1 MGFLKKRLKTF
12 KRPDFTRSIKFQL
25 LMSILIFFL
34 LLRMTYIFKVYNF
47 EYSYEVGDIVT
58 EKIILNQPYYDEEAT
73 LKLIE
78 SVPYN
83 VEPIYTVD
91 SSFYAKSKNQI
102 GEFFLKAYEIR
113 DEHQEN
119 SALRE
124 DFITYVLRNQMGLSE
139 EELSYLSRV
148 DDYDLRLS
156 ESYIYDILQRI
167 LGQGVTSDNII
178 QKKNSV
184 FNQVSE
190 LDQLPEEMWP
200 VIEKIVKHHI
210 VVNSYVDEKATGA
223 LIQEEK
229 NEIEDVM
236 ISEGTVLLDQ
246 GQVLDEKTFMII
258 NNLNLNKQNTWEQKL
273 PLYRL
278 DLRIILVL
286 TIMFGVLNILY
297 RKSKIIIPGKY
308 IYLNFSILSFV
319 YLLGFGTHAFSLY
332 LLLIPTAAMLISVL
346 NDALMGFL
354 FSFFLSIIMG
364 FILDFPIEIL
374 LFTMIASM
382 VSALMVD
389 KVYQRGRIFLAGIMV
404 SIIYGI
410 MILSDASIST
420 VDMATIFTNL
430 SFGLSSGILCSII
443 TIGSLPLW
451 EIIFKILTP
460 IKLLEYANPNHPL
473 MKKMLL
479 EAPGTYHHSILVAN
493 LSEAAAHEINCNTF
507 LTRVGA
513 YFHDIGKIE
522 KPYFYIEN
530 QYDGHNPHDE
540 FVPMVSAKIIKDHV
554 IKGIQMGKKYRLPK
568 EIIEFIEQHH
578 GTTQIQY
585 FYQKALEF
593 EEEDVIDHSLYTY
606 EGPMPSTKEIAIV
619 MLADS
624 VEAAVRSLKKPNQR
638 MISDLIEK
646 IIQKKIGGGQL
657 NNSGLTLSE
666 IQAIQSSF
674 VANLT
679 SAFHERIEYPTERKD
694 THINRVK

>member
-1 MGFLKKRLKTF
+1 MGFLKKRFKTF
-12 KRPDFTRSIKFQL
+12 KRPDFTRNIKFQL
-25 LMSILIFFL
+25 LMSILIFFII
-34 LLRMTYIFKVYNF
+34 LRMTYIFKVYNF
-47 EYSYEVGDIVT
+47 DYSYEVGDTVT
-58 EKIILNQPYYDEEAT
+58 EGIILNQPYFDEEAT
-73 LKLIE
+73 SKLIE

-83 VEPIYTVD
+83 IDPIYTVD
-91 SSFYAKSKNQI
+91 TSVYAKAKNQI
-102 GEFFLKAYEIR
+102 GEFFLKAYETR
-113 DEHQEN
+113 EEYEEDL
-119 SALRE
+119 ALRE
-124 DFITYVLRNQMGLSE
+124 RVFTYVLRKQMGLSE
-139 EELSYLSRV
+139 EELSYLSQV

-167 LGQGVTSDNII
+167 LGQGVSSDNII

-184 FNQVSE
+184 FNQVSN

-200 VIEKIVKHHI
+200 VIEKILKHHI
-210 VVNSYVDEKATGA
+210 IINSYVDEKATGD
-223 LIQEEK
+223 LIQEEI
-229 NEIEDVM
+229 NEIEDVV
-236 ISEGTVLLDQ
+236 IPEGTVLLDK
-246 GQVLDEKTFMII
+246 GQILDDKTFKII
-258 NNLNLNKQNTWEQKL
+258 NDLNLNKQNTWDQKL

-286 TIMFGVLNILY
+286 TVMFGVLNILY
-297 RKSKIIIPGKY
+297 KKSKTIIPGKY
-308 IYLNFSILSFV
+308 IYLNFSIISFV
-319 YLLGFGTHAFSLY
+319 YLLGFGTHTFSMY

-346 NDALMGFL
+346 NDALIGFL
-354 FSFFLSIIMG
+354 FSFFLSVIMG
-364 FILDFPIEIL
+364 FILDLPIEVL

-410 MILSDASIST
+410 MILSGASIST
-420 VDMATIFTNL
+420 MGMASILTQL
-430 SFGLSSGILCSII
+430 SFGISSGILCSII

-451 EIIFKILTP
+451 EILFKILTP

-479 EAPGTYHHSILVAN
+479 EAPGTYHHSVLVAN

-530 QYDGHNPHDE
+530 QYDGHNPHDQ

-554 IKGIQMGKKYRLPK
+554 LKGIQMGKKYRLPK

-593 EEEDVIDHSLYTY
+593 EDEQVIDHSLYTY

-624 VEAAVRSLKKPNQR
+624 VEAGVRSLKKPNQT
-638 MISDLIEK
+638 MIAELIEK
-646 IIQKKIGGGQL
+646 IIQKKIGDHQL
-657 NNSGLTLSE
+657 NDSGLTLSE
-666 IQAIQSSF
+666 IQAIQNSF

-679 SAFHERIEYPTERKD
+679 SAFHERIEYPTEKKD

>member
-1 MGFLKKRLKTF
+1 
-12 KRPDFTRSIKFQL
+12 
-25 LMSILIFFL
+25 
-34 LLRMTYIFKVYNF
+34 
-47 EYSYEVGDIVT
+47 
-58 EKIILNQPYYDEEAT
+58 
-73 LKLIE
+73 
-78 SVPYN
+78 
-83 VEPIYTVD
+83 
-91 SSFYAKSKNQI
+91 
-102 GEFFLKAYEIR
+102 
-113 DEHQEN
+113 
-119 SALRE
+119 
-124 DFITYVLRNQMGLSE
+124 
-139 EELSYLSRV
+139 
-148 DDYDLRLS
+148 
-156 ESYIYDILQRI
+156 
-167 LGQGVTSDNII
+167 
-178 QKKNSV
+178 
-184 FNQVSE
+184 
-190 LDQLPEEMWP
+190 
-200 VIEKIVKHHI
+200 
-210 VVNSYVDEKATGA
+210 
-223 LIQEEK
+223 
-229 NEIEDVM
+229 
-236 ISEGTVLLDQ
+236 
-246 GQVLDEKTFMII
+246 
-258 NNLNLNKQNTWEQKL
+258 
-273 PLYRL
+273 
-278 DLRIILVL
+278 
-286 TIMFGVLNILY
+286 
-297 RKSKIIIPGKY
+297 
-308 IYLNFSILSFV
+308 
-319 YLLGFGTHAFSLY
+319 
-332 LLLIPTAAMLISVL
+332 
-346 NDALMGFL
+346 
-354 FSFFLSIIMG
+354 MG
-364 FILDFPIEIL
+364 FIFDLPIEVLI
-374 LFTMIASM
+374 FTMIASM

-389 KVYQRGRIFLAGIMV
+389 NVYQRGRIFLAGIMV
-404 SIIYGI
+404 SMIYGI
-410 MILSDASIST
+410 MILSDVSMASLG
-420 VDMATIFTNL
+420 VATILRQL
-430 SFGLSSGILCSII
+430 SFGVSSGILCSII

-493 LSEAAAHEINCNTF
+493 LSEAAAHDINCNTF

-646 IIQKKIGGGQL
+646 IIQKKIGEGQL